1 MINLTLLENA
11 LQANYKRKKFISYA
25 ADAIFVFCSFWL
37 AYFLRLD
44 DISAVFVLSNW
55 LLVLA
60 LIPVTLC
67 VFNKLGLYRIVLR
80 YMGSKA
86 LETIVASTAIS
97 MFALIFMCYFTAFYE
112 PRTLPLIYFGILAMC
127 AGGSR
132 LIVHITLSR
141 IASRNRR
148 KVVIYGAGAAGRQL
162 ANGLKNGSDYGVA
175 AFLDDDHT
183 KCNSIIQ
190 GVPVISPTELSAFI
204 DKNAVEKI
212 LVAIPSASIA
222 ERSRV
227 LHILEPF
234 EIKIQTIPTIEN
246 LLDGKVSP
254 SDLVDVELEDL
265 LGRDPVDPI
274 PELLH
279 KNIGAK
285 VILVTG
291 AGGSIGSELCRQIIQ
306 LKPAALILFE
316 LSEFALYEIETELAD
331 LIKTQELTTQLYP
344 IVGSVQHA
352 ERVESVIRTFKV
364 NTIYH
369 AAAYKHVPMVEHNVV
384 EGVRNNI
391 FGTLAIAKA
400 AIKAKVETFVL
411 ISTDKAVRPTNVMG
425 ASKRMAELIL
435 QALDRSPFNH
445 STRFSM
451 VRFGNVLG
459 SSGSVVPLFRKQ
471 IREGKA
477 ITLTHAEITR
487 YFMTIPEAS
496 QLVIQAGAMAKGGDV
511 FVLDMGQPVKIKELA
526 ERLIRLSGLT
536 IKSEQ
541 NPHGDIELV
550 YTGLRPGEKL
560 YEELLIGDNVTPTE
574 HERILAANELSVN
587 WKEIEGILNKLE
599 QYCCD
604 FNHTALRATLMEA
617 PLGFNPV
624 DTINDLEWLARQNAM
639 PMPFNDSNKNVIAFN
654 DILAQKYPKPKI
666 VHSH

>member
-1 MINLTLLENA
+1 M
-11 LQANYKRKKFISYA
+11 
-25 ADAIFVFCSFWL
+25 
-37 AYFLRLD
+37 
-44 DISAVFVLSNW
+44 
-55 LLVLA
+55 LA
-60 LIPVTLC
+60 LIPATLF
-67 VFNKLGLYRIVLR
+67 VFNKLGLYRVVLR
-80 YMGSKA
+80 YMGAKTI
-86 LETIVASTAIS
+86 ETIVASTVIS
-97 MFALIFMCYFTAFYE
+97 MIILTFMCYFTTFFE
-112 PRTLPLIYFGILAMC
+112 PRSLPLIYFGILTMC
-127 AGGSR
+127 TGGSR

-141 IASRNRR
+141 IASRNLR
-148 KVVIYGAGAAGRQL
+148 KVVIYGAGSAGRQL
-162 ANGLKNGSDYGVA
+162 ANGLKDGGDYNVA

-183 KCNSIIQ
+183 KCNSIVQ
-190 GVPVISPTELSAFI
+190 GVPVISPSDFSAFI
-204 DKNAVEKI
+204 TKNSVEKI
-212 LVAIPSASIA
+212 LVAIPSASVS

-227 LHILEPF
+227 LRILEPF
-234 EIKIQTIPTIEN
+234 EIKIQTIPTLDN

-254 SDLVDVELEDL
+254 NDLVDVELEDL
-265 LGRDPVDPI
+265 LGREPVEPI
-274 PELLH
+274 SDLLH
-279 KNIGAK
+279 KNIGEK
-285 VILVTG
+285 VVLVTG

-306 LKPAALILFE
+306 LKPASLILFE
-316 LSEFALYEIETELAD
+316 LSEFALYQVQTELSD
-331 LIKTQELTTQLYP
+331 LIKTQQLNTQLFP

-352 ERVESVIRTFKV
+352 ERVESVIRSFKV

-435 QALDRSPFNH
+435 QALDSSPFNQ

-471 IREGKA
+471 IKEGKA

-496 QLVIQAGAMAKGGDV
+496 QLVIQAGAMAEGGDV
-511 FVLDMGQPVKIKELA
+511 FVLDMGEPVKIKALA

-536 IKSEQ
+536 IKSEK
-541 NPHGDIELV
+541 NPHGDIEIV

-574 HERILAANELSVN
+574 HERILSANELRIN
-587 WKEIEGILNKLE
+587 WKEVEGILNKLE
-599 QYCCD
+599 EYCCD
-604 FNHTALRATLMEA
+604 FNHSALRTTLLEA

-624 DTINDLEWLARQNAM
+624 DSINDLEWLARQNVM
-639 PMPFNDSNKNVIAFN
+639 PIPVSDSNKNVVPFN
-654 DILAQKYPKPKI
+654 DILAQKYPKPS
-666 VHSH
+666 VVYSH